1 MKKISLLFFIIA
13 MAAASC
19 VPTKKYEE
27 AISKRDR
34 CEEENEKIKAKNLNL
49 ETKNHEL
56 KKSNQNITAKLE
68 EIGKD
73 SVNLAKELKL
83 LKDDYKFLKEKHDQL
98 ATKNKELLTGNTYET
113 KKILA
118 ELQKMQ
124 EELIKKEDELRALER
139 LLNQRKE
146 NLDKLTVQ
154 LKEKETRL
162 NELQSILDKK
172 DEDVKALKKKLSDA
186 LFNFENN
193 GLTIKIKNGKVYVS
207 LDESLLFASGSTK
220 VDPKGKEALKKLAQV
235 LEQNKDIN
243 VTIEGHTDTDPYPGK
258 GQVKDNWD
266 LSVLRATNI
275 LRIILENG
283 NIDPERL
290 TASGRGEYIPVD
302 PADTREAKKKNRRTE
317 IILTSKTGCII
328 PNYRIKLN

>member
-1 MKKISLLFFIIA
+1 MKQLVFLIFAIA
-13 MAAASC
+13 IATVSC

-27 AISKRDR
+27 AISKRER
-34 CEEENEKIKAKNLNL
+34 CEEENEKIKAQNQNL
-49 ETKNHEL
+49 ETRNHEL
-56 KKSNQNITAKLE
+56 EKSNQNINSKLE

-73 SVNLAKELKL
+73 SVNLAKELKIL
-83 LKDDYKFLKEKHDQL
+83 HDDYKFLKDKHDQL
-98 ATKNKELLTGNTYET
+98 AAKNNELLKGNTYET
-113 KKILA
+113 EKILA

-146 NLDKLTVQ
+146 NLDKLTAELQV
-154 LKEKETRL
+154 KETRL
-162 NELQSILDKK
+162 NELQSVLDKK

-186 LFNFENN
+186 LYNFENN
-193 GLTIKIKNGKVYVS
+193 GLTITIKNGKVYVS
-207 LDESLLFASGSTK
+207 LDESLLFASGSTE
-220 VDPKGKEALKKLAQV
+220 VDPKGKEALKKLAVV
-235 LEQNKDIN
+235 LGQNKDIN

-283 NIDPERL
+283 NIDPTRL
-290 TASGRGEYIPVD
+290 TAAGRGEFVPVD

-317 IILTSKTGCII
+317 IILTPKLDALFQII
-328 PNYRIKLN
+328 ESN